1 MLSARKVKRIAK
13 IVEKRLKKEYRGGAY
28 FYIDNLSLGLEDM
41 AGLADIHCV
50 CGYEKYKD
58 GEATGE
64 YHQVDFTFDH
74 VSGFVKSNGECA
86 AVLTLHCV
94 EVLDETSYF
103 QEGRK

>member
-28 FYIDNLSLGLEDM
+28 FYVDNLSLGLEDM

-64 YHQVDFTFDH
+64 YNQVDFTFDH
-74 VSGFVKSNGECA
+74 VSGFVKSNRECA
-86 AVLTLHCV
+86 AILILHCI
-94 EVLDETSYF
+94 EALDETCYF
-103 QEGRK
+103 HEGRK